1 MPTRQ
6 KSIMLISG
14 LLAVVTIGGCTKT
27 LEQPASMSD
36 IQVVTTYA
44 PQAAFPKSASYAF
57 LRQRPEQEAGSDEA
71 KVIIRRLRDA
81 IKGEL
86 ASKGYKQAKG
96 EIDYI
101 VDYLLVAQYSMSILA
116 ERSEIQGEEWIS
128 VVGVPDDFV
137 QGALVIDVID
147 TATLKP
153 VWRGLCNANI
163 ALDEVS
169 DEEKNQRAGYAVQ
182 ELLKTFP
189 PK

>member
-1 MPTRQ
+1 MKKCT
-6 KSIMLISG
+6 MLISG
-14 LLAVVTIGGCTKT
+14 LLAIVIVGGCTKT
-27 LEQPASMSD
+27 LEQPESMSD

-44 PQAAFPKSASYAF
+44 PQAVFPASASYAF
-57 LRQRPEQEAGSDEA
+57 LRMRPEQENVSDEA
-71 KVIIRRLRDA
+71 KVIVRRLRDA
-81 IKGEL
+81 IKDEL
-86 ASKGYKQAKG
+86 SSKRYKPAKG

-101 VDYLLVAQYSMSILA
+101 VDYQLVAQYSVSILA
-116 ERSEIQGEEWIS
+116 ERTQEDGQDWLT

-163 ALDEVS
+163 ALADVT
-169 DEEKNQRAGYAVQ
+169 DEERNQRARYAVQ

>member
-1 MPTRQ
+1 M
-6 KSIMLISG
+6 
-14 LLAVVTIGGCTKT
+14 
-27 LEQPASMSD
+27 
-36 IQVVTTYA
+36 TTYA
-44 PQAAFPKSASYAF
+44 PQAAFPASATYAF
-57 LRQRPEQEAGSDEA
+57 LRQRPEQEQGPEEA
-71 KVIIRRLRDA
+71 KVIVRRLRDA
-81 IKGEL
+81 IKDEL
-86 ASKGYKQAKG
+86 ATKRYKPAKG

-101 VDYLLVAQYSMSILA
+101 VDYQLVAQYSVSILA
-116 ERSEIQGEEWIS
+116 ERTQEDGQDWLT

-163 ALDEVS
+163 ALADVT
-169 DEEKNQRAGYAVQ
+169 DEERNLRAHYAVQ

>member
-1 MPTRQ
+1 MKT
-6 KSIMLISG
+6 SLIVVNCIVAIMIVSG
-14 LLAVVTIGGCTKT
+14 CSTSV
-27 LEQPASMSD
+27 EQPASMSA
-36 IQVVTTYA
+36 IQVITTYA

>member
-1 MPTRQ
+1 MKTR
-6 KSIMLISG
+6 IMLISCVIG
-14 LLAVVTIGGCTKT
+14 IMCIGGCTKT
-27 LEQPASMSD
+27 LEQPVTMSD
-36 IQVVTTYA
+36 VQVITTYD

-57 LRQRPEQEAGSDEA
+57 LRMRPEQEAGSDAEE
-71 KVIIRRLRDA
+71 VIVRRLRDA

-86 ASKGYKQAKG
+86 ASKRYKPAKG

-101 VDYLLVAQYSMSILA
+101 VDYQLVAQYSMSVLA
-116 ERSEIQGEEWIS
+116 ERTQQEGQDWLTI
-128 VVGVPDDFV
+128 VGVPDDFV

-147 TATLKP
+147 VATLKP

-163 ALDEVS
+163 ALADVT
-169 DEEKNQRAGYAVQ
+169 DEERNQRARYAVQ